1 MLAHLKSADRSP
13 FGASLRMRVFQDQ
26 DLLESTENYIRNI
39 YTVGA
44 LKHVVDFHHHN
55 DNDN

>member
-13 FGASLRMRVFQDQ
+13 FGAGLRMRVFQDQ

-55 DNDN
+55 DN